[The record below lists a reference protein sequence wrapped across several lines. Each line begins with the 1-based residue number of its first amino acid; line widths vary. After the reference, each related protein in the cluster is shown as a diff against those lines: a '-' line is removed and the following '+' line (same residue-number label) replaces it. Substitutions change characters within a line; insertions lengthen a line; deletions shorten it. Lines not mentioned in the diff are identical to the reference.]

1 MPQIHFGGVD
11 TAIVLVYFVCIVY
24 IGYRAGKRKNDNPAD
39 FFLAGRTLTLPL
51 FVATLVSTWYG
62 GILGVG
68 EFSYSYGVSNWV
80 VFGLP
85 YYIFAIVFAMFL
97 AKRIRATNF
106 ATIPDKLAASYDR
119 KTSLLGSVLTF
130 ILVTP
135 AAYVLMLG
143 VLVQLMFGLNLT
155 ASVILTTFLTIWY
168 LYSGGFRS
176 DVWVNAFEF
185 VMMFAGFAAM
195 VFFAVRT
202 YGGFGFIEANV
213 PDQHL
218 TWHGGNSLQYVAV
231 WFFIALWTLVDPAF
245 HQRCY
250 AAKDGATAQRGIL
263 VSVLFWFVFDF
274 LTTATGLYARA
285 ALKDLGQP
293 MFSYPLLA
301 EMTLPVVAKGLF
313 YVGLLATIMS
323 TLSSLMFI
331 SAMTIGND
339 IAGRLTMSPHRERVI
354 RQWTKIGL
362 FLGGAFAVG
371 LALLVPSVVSIWY
384 TIGTT
389 IIPGLLVPLMA
400 SYFGNLRI
408 PTAYAFNAMLFGWLT
423 STGSLMYGVLNSEG
437 GVSMY
442 WLGIEPMYPGLAVS
456 ILIWAAGR
464 IQLKKTKGDG
474 SSAVP
479 L

>member
-1 MPQIHFGGVD
+1 MPQIQLGAAD
-11 TAIVLVYFVCIVY
+11 TIIVLAYFSCVVY
-24 IGYRAGKRKNDNPAD
+24 IGYRAGKRRNDDPAD

-68 EFSYSYGVSNWV
+68 EFSYSYGISNWL

-85 YYIFAIVFAMFL
+85 YYIFAILFAMFL
-97 AKRIRATNF
+97 AKRIRATNL

-119 KTSLLGSVLTF
+119 KTSLLGSILTF

-143 VLVQLMFGLNLT
+143 VLVQLMFGLNLAT
-155 ASVILTTFLTIWY
+155 SVILATVLTIWY

-185 VMMFAGFAAM
+185 IMMFAGFAAM

-202 YGGFGFIEANV
+202 YGGFTFIETNV
-213 PDQHL
+213 PEAHL
-218 TWHGGNSLQYVAV
+218 AWHGGNSLQYIAV

-250 AAKDGATAQRGIL
+250 AAKDGKTAQRGIL
-263 VSVLFWFVFDF
+263 VSVLFWFCFDF
-274 LTTATGLYARA
+274 LTTVTGLYARA
-285 ALKDLGQP
+285 ALPGLDEP

-301 EMTLPVVAKGLF
+301 EITLPEVAKGLF

-323 TLSSLMFI
+323 SLSSLMFI
-331 SAMTIGND
+331 SAVTVGND
-339 IAGRLTMSPHRERVI
+339 IAGRLAGEGRRDIVI

-362 FLGGAFAVG
+362 ILGGIFAVG
-371 LALLVPSVVSIWY
+371 LALMVPSVVSLWY

-389 IIPGLLVPLMA
+389 IIPGLLIPVIA
-400 SYFGNLRI
+400 GYFDNLKI
-408 PTAYAFNAMLFGWLT
+408 PSSYAFNAMLFGWLT
-423 STGSLMYGVLNSEG
+423 STGSLLYGIFNAEG
-437 GVSMY
+437 GISIY
-442 WLGIEPMYPGLAVS
+442 WLGIEPMYPGLAVA

-464 IQLKKTKGDG
+464 IRSLARSKN
-474 SSAVP
+474 S
-479 L
+479 

>member
-1 MPQIHFGGVD
+1 MPQIHLGGLD
-11 TAIVLVYFVCIVY
+11 TAIVLVYFACIVY
-24 IGYRAGKRKNDNPAD
+24 IGYRAGKRRKDDPAD

-68 EFSYSYGVSNWV
+68 EFSYVHGASNWV

-85 YYIFAIVFAMFL
+85 YYIFAVLFAMFL
-97 AKRIRATNF
+97 AKRIRATNL

-143 VLVQLMFGLNLT
+143 VLVQLMFGMNL
-155 ASVILTTFLTIWY
+155 ALSVILATGLTIWY
-168 LYSGGFRS
+168 LFSGGFRS

-185 VMMFAGFAAM
+185 IMMFAGFAAM
-195 VFFAVRT
+195 IFFAFRM
-202 YGGFGFIEANV
+202 YGGFSFLEAHL
-213 PDQHL
+213 PQTHL
-218 TWHGGNSLQYVAV
+218 TWHGGNSLQYIAV

-250 AAKDGATAQRGIL
+250 AAKDGRTAQRGIL
-263 VSVLFWFVFDF
+263 VSVLFWFCFDF
-274 LTTATGLYARA
+274 LTTVTGLYARA
-285 ALKDLGQP
+285 ALPGLEEP

-301 EMTLPVVAKGLF
+301 EITLPDVAKGLF

-323 TLSSLMFI
+323 SLSSLMFI

-339 IAGRLTMSPHRERVI
+339 IAGRLTKDIQRDLVVQR
-354 RQWTKIGL
+354 WTKIGL
-362 FLGGAFAVG
+362 VLAGAFAVG
-371 LALLVPSVVSIWY
+371 LALLMPSVVSIWY

-389 IIPGLLVPLMA
+389 IIPGLLIPLMA
-400 SYFGNLRI
+400 SYFDGLRI
-408 PTAYAFNAMLFGWLT
+408 PKTYAFNAMLFGWLT
-423 STGSLMYGVLNSEG
+423 STGSLLYGVLNSEG
-437 GVSMY
+437 GGSNY
-442 WLGIEPMYPGLAVS
+442 WLGIEPMYPGLVVA

-464 IQLKKTKGDG
+464 IRIKVKPDTPR
-474 SSAVP
+474 VR
-479 L
+479 

>member
-1 MPQIHFGGVD
+1 V
-11 TAIVLVYFVCIVY
+11 
-24 IGYRAGKRKNDNPAD
+24 
-39 FFLAGRTLTLPL
+39 
-51 FVATLVSTWYG
+51 
-62 GILGVG
+62 
-68 EFSYSYGVSNWV
+68 
-80 VFGLP
+80 
-85 YYIFAIVFAMFL
+85 
-97 AKRIRATNF
+97 
-106 ATIPDKLAASYDR
+106 
-119 KTSLLGSVLTF
+119 
-130 ILVTP
+130 
-135 AAYVLMLG
+135 
-143 VLVQLMFGLNLT
+143 
-155 ASVILTTFLTIWY
+155 TIWY

-185 VMMFAGFAAM
+185 IMMFAGFAAM

-231 WFFIALWTLVDPAF
+231 WFLIALWTLVDPAF

-250 AAKDGATAQRGIL
+250 AAKDGTTAQRGIL
-263 VSVLFWFVFDF
+263 VSVLFWFVFDV

-285 ALKDLGQP
+285 AIKDLEQP
-293 MFSYPLLA
+293 VFSYPLLA

-339 IAGRLTMSPHRERVI
+339 IAGRLTKHADRNTVVR
-354 RQWTKIGL
+354 RWTKMGL
-362 FLGGAFAVG
+362 FLSGLFAVG

-389 IIPGLLVPLMA
+389 IIPGLLVPLIA
-400 SYFGNLRI
+400 SYFWNLRI
-408 PTAYAFNAMLFGWLT
+408 PAAYAFNAMLFGWLT
-423 STGSLMYGVLNSEG
+423 SSGSLLYGVLNAEAGISG
-437 GVSMY
+437 Y
-442 WLGIEPMYPGLAVS
+442 WLGIEPMVPGLAVS

-464 IQLKKTKGDG
+464 ISLRKTKGDS

-479 L
+479 FS